1 MSDKLK
7 LRMTMD
13 FFVDCNEED
22 IPKIK
27 DRLEDLGWFIVQE
40 THVKK
45 AIGAFEDAEETGY
58 EVEVVEL
65 SDEDKGDLNE

>member
-1 MSDKLK
+1 MTSDKLK

-13 FFVDCNEED
+13 FFVDCKEED

-27 DRLEDLGWFIVQE
+27 DQLEDLGWFIVQE
-40 THVKK
+40 TKIKK
-45 AIGAFEDAEETGY
+45 AIGNFDGAEETGY

-65 SDEDKGDLNE
+65 KKR

>member
-1 MSDKLK
+1 MTDKLK

-13 FFVDCNEED
+13 FLVDCKEED

-40 THVKK
+40 TKVKK
-45 AIGAFEDAEETGY
+45 AIGNFDGEETGY

-65 SDEDKGDLNE
+65 NDQE